1 MGIRRI
7 AKACVG
13 SIERQVQEM
22 SDIVNDIE
30 VTEDEIP
37 GVKAIGLY
45 TVAEPADGNPGMVF
59 VLLEDGSVRWRVT
72 QAAEET
78 E

>member
-1 MGIRRI
+1 MEIWCQPEAYIRPT
-7 AKACVG
+7 
-13 SIERQVQEM
+13 ERKVQEM

-30 VTEDEIP
+30 VTGDEIP

>member
-1 MGIRRI
+1 MEIWCEP
-7 AKACVG
+7 KACVG
-13 SIERQVQEM
+13 SIEREVQEM

>member
-1 MGIRRI
+1 MEIRRI

>member
-1 MGIRRI
+1 MEIRRI

-13 SIERQVQEM
+13 SIEREVQEM

-30 VTEDEIP
+30 VTGDEIP

>member
-1 MGIRRI
+1 MEIRRI

-37 GVKAIGLY
+37 GVKAVGLY